1 MKAIL
6 LGYHAHHVVGADY
19 ARNDH
24 VALPADLELITEAGW
39 RIVPLVDLIAAL
51 GRGDGKPPGA
61 HDESGNEKLIGLT
74 FDDGPVYDA
83 QDFVHPAYGP
93 QRSFL
98 NALRDFRD
106 RHGASAQPG
115 MHATSFVIA
124 SPVARAAMES
134 SFDSDYTWLEAGAL
148 SEDWWG
154 AATDTG
160 LIGIAN
166 HSWDHLHPALATVAH
181 SAQARGDFRRVETWA
196 DADAQILRAQ
206 SYIAE
211 RTGGRAEPV
220 FAYPFGHYNAFL
232 AERYFPART
241 RYGFVGAV
249 TADPGPVDPAAGP
262 WRLARY
268 GCGHHWRSPDE
279 LAAILAR

>member
-1 MKAIL
+1 MKAVL

-24 VALPADLELITEAGW
+24 RAFPADLELITETGW

-51 GRGDGKPPGA
+51 AGGADGD
-61 HDESGNEKLIGLT
+61 EKLVALT
-74 FDDGPVYDA
+74 FDDGPVYDVE
-83 QDFVHPAYGP
+83 DFAHPEFGP

-98 NALRDFRD
+98 NAMRDFRD
-106 RHGASAQPG
+106 RRGASAQPG
-115 MHATSFVIA
+115 LHATSFVIA
-124 SPVARAAMES
+124 SPAARAAMES
-134 SFDSDYTWLEAGAL
+134 SFDHDYTWLEAGAL
-148 SEDWWG
+148 SETWW
-154 AATDTG
+154 APATDTG
-160 LIGIAN
+160 LLGIGN

-211 RTGGRAEPV
+211 RTGGRAEAV

-232 AERYFPART
+232 AERYFPARM
-241 RYGFVGAV
+241 RYGYVGAV
-249 TADPGPVDPAAGP
+249 TVDPGPVDPAAGP

-268 GCGHHWRSPDE
+268 VCGHHWRSPEE
-279 LAAILAR
+279 LAAILG